1 MKNKLLF
8 IPLMS
13 ALLLLSGCN
22 QKEDANYQ
30 AYKRYIATLNAEEVM
45 SYQDWLAQFK
55 GEKGEDGKAPIIE
68 IGYNGHFIV
77 NTIDI
82 NVTAKGQKGDQG
94 DQGEKGDK
102 GEKGEVGDDA
112 VTPYELY
119 KAAHPDYEKSED
131 EFYNDL
137 TNGRL
142 GEQIYHL
149 VTFDTKGG
157 SVVAPQQILH
167 GEKAKKPVDPVKEGF
182 TFKCWTYENEV
193 WSFIGMPVTFDINLV
208 AVYE

>member
-1 MKNKLLF
+1 MVA
-8 IPLMS
+8 
-13 ALLLLSGCN
+13 ALLLTGCN
-22 QKEDANYQ
+22 QKEDASYQ
-30 AYKRYIATLNAEEVM
+30 AYKRYIATSNADESITYEE
-45 SYQDWLAQFK
+45 WLAQFK
-55 GEKGEDGKAPIIE
+55 
-68 IGYNGHFIV
+68 
-77 NTIDI
+77 
-82 NVTAKGQKGDQG
+82 
-94 DQGEKGDK
+94 GEKGDK

-112 VTPYELY
+112 LTPYELY

-149 VTFDTKGG
+149 VTFDTNGG
-157 SVVAPQQILH
+157 SDIAPQQILH
-167 GEKAKKPVDPVKEGF
+167 GEKARKPVDPVKEGF

>member
-1 MKNKLLF
+1 MT
-8 IPLMS
+8 

-30 AYKRYIATLNAEEVM
+30 AYKRYIATLNAEEVI
-45 SYQDWLAQFK
+45 SYQDWLDQFK
-55 GEKGEDGKAPIIE
+55 GEKGDDGDIVRGGIE
-68 IGYNGHFIV
+68 NGHF
-77 NTIDI
+77 TINGVDTG
-82 NVTAKGQKGDQG
+82 VKVDGDKGDQG
-94 DQGEKGDK
+94 DRGEKGDK

-131 EFYNDL
+131 EFYNDF

-149 VTFDTKGG
+149 VTFDTNGG

-167 GEKAKKPVDPVKEGF
+167 GEKARKPVDPVKEGF